1 MTAALNALLDANA
14 FVPSPL
20 VDDLIACHVPFDE
33 LVKGAA
39 VESAVE
45 ERARR
50 GVAVALVGASGSGK
64 SAVTAFAL
72 ARVSTDF
79 APIRVPV
86 FYETEQTIKD
96 PGTFARYFL
105 QRLANDAEAAT
116 SLDPEERERLL
127 RQASERLTLPARTIG
142 HSLSAGVQL
151 PWLLKGDAA
160 RNVWSTLSGADIRG
174 STDAALD
181 AIDRVIQVIEAG
193 GLTPIIVI
201 DDTDRWLRVG
211 EVDRRDLVGSFF
223 GTIVRM
229 LAERGCGLVVA
240 VHETYLAMEEYRV
253 GTRGFLTDTIRVPLL
268 RSAEAVAAILQH
280 RVSIQLGDVALAHVA
295 EPGVPARLF
304 GYYETNWGHSI
315 RWTLQAA
322 HEALTEAVAANAHAI
337 TEAMVD
343 DAAAAYSRQP

>member
-105 QRLANDAEAAT
+105 QRLANDAEAAS
-116 SLDPEERERLL
+116 SLDAEERERLL
-127 RQASERLTLPARTIG
+127 RQASERLTLPAR
-142 HSLSAGVQL
+142 
-151 PWLLKGDAA
+151 
-160 RNVWSTLSGADIRG
+160 
-174 STDAALD
+174 
-181 AIDRVIQVIEAG
+181 
-193 GLTPIIVI
+193 
-201 DDTDRWLRVG
+201 
-211 EVDRRDLVGSFF
+211 
-223 GTIVRM
+223 
-229 LAERGCGLVVA
+229 
-240 VHETYLAMEEYRV
+240 
-253 GTRGFLTDTIRVPLL
+253 
-268 RSAEAVAAILQH
+268 
-280 RVSIQLGDVALAHVA
+280 
-295 EPGVPARLF
+295 LF
-304 GYYETNWGHSI
+304 GYYESNWGHSI